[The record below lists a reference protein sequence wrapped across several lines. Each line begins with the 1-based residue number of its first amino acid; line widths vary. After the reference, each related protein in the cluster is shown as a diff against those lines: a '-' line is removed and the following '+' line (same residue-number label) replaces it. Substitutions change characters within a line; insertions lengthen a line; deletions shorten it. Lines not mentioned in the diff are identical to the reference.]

1 MDLALERALARIAG
15 QQKRAEAQI
24 KVLRQELATVKQQ
37 QQADAQHQQASVVL
51 TSLVIGSA
59 EATITWPQP
68 WADTNYRVDIE
79 LILPTASIGNLHA
92 TLKTGSKTTVDCVI
106 TLVAALAI
114 ATVRVE
120 VQGTRIP

>member
-15 QQKRAEAQI
+15 QQKRTEAQL
-24 KVLRQELATVKQQ
+24 KVLRQELAKV
-37 QQADAQHQQASVVL
+37 AQHQQASVTL
-51 TSLVIGSA
+51 TSLAIGSV
-59 EATITWPQP
+59 ETTITWPAAWP
-68 WADTNYRVDIE
+68 DTNYRVDIE
-79 LILPTASIGNLHA
+79 LILAAASLGNLHA
-92 TLKTGSKTTVDCVI
+92 ALKAGSKTTVDCVI